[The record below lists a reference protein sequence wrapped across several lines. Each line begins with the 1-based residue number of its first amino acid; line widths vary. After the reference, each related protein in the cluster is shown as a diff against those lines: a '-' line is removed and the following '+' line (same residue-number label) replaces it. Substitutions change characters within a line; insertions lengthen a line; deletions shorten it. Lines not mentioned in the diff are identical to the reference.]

1 MGRKDNMS
9 EAKAKALTQDSDI
22 KVELFCDG
30 ALIGNNAKTID
41 ITNLLEWTLPEFA
54 KGATMGGKPA
64 LPYFGGIKGYRTTN
78 LSNGEEIASEITV
91 LFTESDLNNIQRQ
104 ILNLLQASIVN
115 AKQLEALNSLVQNV
129 FIQARY
135 DKGNNLHT
143 STF

>member
-1 MGRKDNMS
+1 MS
-9 EAKAKALTQDSDI
+9 EAKAKALNQDTNI

-30 ALIGNNAKTID
+30 ALIGNDAKTID
-41 ITNLLEWTLPEFA
+41 ITDLLEWTLPEFA

-78 LSNGEEIASEITV
+78 LSNGEEIATETTV
-91 LFTESDLNNIQRQ
+91 LFTESDLNSIQRQ

-115 AKQLEALNSLVQNV
+115 AKQLEALNNLVQNV

-135 DKGNNLHT
+135 DKGN
-143 STF
+143 SIRF